1 MTMPDA
7 MNTTAAGSSAAGAH
21 AANAANAADAAGAHA
36 ATPSERPIILDVKGL
51 STDFVMKRGTVHAV
65 RDVDFNV
72 HAGEVLAIVGESG
85 SGKSV
90 ASLSILQLLQA
101 PGRVV
106 AGEVCYRGRDLL
118 ALPKREMR
126 DIRGNHISMIFQEPM
141 TSLNPVFTIEDQLT
155 ESIRTHMGLDKK
167 AASER
172 AIEMLRLVGI
182 PSPEKR
188 VKEYPHQM
196 SGGMRQRVMTAMALS
211 CDPDLL
217 IADEPT
223 TALDVT
229 IQAQILA
236 LLADLREK
244 IGMAVILITHDLGVV
259 AESADRV
266 VVMYCGQVVEEAT
279 AQTLFE
285 RPLHPYTLGLLA
297 SIPGMEDTETDEQ
310 LYMIPGMV
318 PNPLNLP
325 PGCAFAPRCTYC
337 IEQCKSEMPPLVE
350 LEGGRKLRCFVDVT
364 AESAG
369 PAPTLPDAPTG
380 PAPTLSD
387 EPTGPAPASPVESA
401 GPAPTSTDSG
411 EASA

>member
-1 MTMPDA
+1 MTTSD
-7 MNTTAAGSSAAGAH
+7 TT
-21 AANAANAADAAGAHA
+21 
-36 ATPSERPIILDVKGL
+36 TTSECPIILDVKGL
-51 STDFVMKRGTVHAV
+51 STDFVMKRGTVQAV
-65 RDVDFNV
+65 RDVSFSV

-90 ASLSILQLLQA
+90 ASLSILQLLRP

-106 AGEVCYRGRDLL
+106 AGEVRYRGQDLL
-118 ALPKREMR
+118 SLSKREMR
-126 DIRGNHISMIFQEPM
+126 DVRGNKISMIFQEPM

-155 ESIRTHMGLDKK
+155 ESIRTHMKLDKK
-167 AASER
+167 AATER

-182 PSPEKR
+182 PSPEQR
-188 VKEYPHQM
+188 IKEYPHQM

-279 AQTLFE
+279 AQALFE
-285 RPLHPYTLGLLA
+285 RPLHPYTLGLLE
-297 SIPGMEDTETDEQ
+297 SIPGMEDTEDDGQ

-325 PGCAFAPRCTYC
+325 KGCAFAPRCSWAIDRC
-337 IEQCKSEMPPLVE
+337 ASDMPPLVE
-350 LEGGRKLRCFVDVT
+350 LEDGRKLRCFVDVT
-364 AESAG
+364 AVEPAAPACAPAESAPAGPTPAGPSPAG
-369 PAPTLPDAPTG
+369 PA
-380 PAPTLSD
+380 
-387 EPTGPAPASPVESA
+387 
-401 GPAPTSTDSG
+401 SG
-411 EASA
+411 EVRA